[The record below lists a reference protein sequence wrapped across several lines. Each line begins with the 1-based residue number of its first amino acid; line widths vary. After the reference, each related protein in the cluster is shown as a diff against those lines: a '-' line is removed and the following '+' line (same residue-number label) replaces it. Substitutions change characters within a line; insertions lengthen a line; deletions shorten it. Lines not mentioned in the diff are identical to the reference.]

1 MNMHMKAARPGAVP
15 RHREIKAAS
24 DASAEAIKAALGER
38 DQAILGR
45 LGNIEKLLEE
55 HGRKFDEREEMEAR
69 SKNPGRT
76 SGFAEETE
84 RREHNKL
91 FDVWLRS
98 PRNSEAQRK
107 LTEFEMNAKTVS
119 IGTPAAGGYAV
130 PEEIG
135 RDIEKLEAKYSPV
148 RNLVRVSR
156 AGTSDIK
163 RLIDLGGAEGGWR
176 SETGAVSESNT
187 PQLREI
193 VPTGGE
199 IFAYPQTTN
208 WALEDVFFDV
218 RAWLVES
225 CADRFARLE
234 GSAVISGDGT
244 NKPTGMLNT
253 TPVTTSDAA
262 SPKRAAAAYQYI
274 LGGDNSPASVD
285 FDALNDMIYS
295 LNSAYRSAASWAMS
309 SVTAGQ
315 ISKIKDL
322 QGRPLWQPSIAVGQP
337 ATLLGYPVAIWEDL
351 PDPNGGNFPVGF
363 GDWNRAYELI
373 DRSDLKITVD
383 EVTTPGRTKFYVRRR
398 VYGAPRNNDAVKFL
412 KLL

>member
-1 MNMHMKAARPGAVP
+1 MELDPIILK
-15 RHREIKAAS
+15 
-24 DASAEAIKAALGER
+24 ALGER
-38 DQAILGR
+38 DKVLDGR

-55 HGRKFDEREEMEAR
+55 HGKKWDEREELEAKG
-69 SKNPGRT
+69 KNPGRT
-76 SGFAEETE
+76 ASSTEE
-84 RREHNKL
+84 REHKEHLKL

-98 PRNSEAQRK
+98 PRNTEAQRK

-119 IGTPAAGGYAV
+119 IGTPAAGGFAV
-130 PEEIG
+130 PEDIG

-148 RNLVRVSR
+148 RSLVRISR

-176 SETGAVSESNT
+176 SETGSVTESNT

-208 WALEDVFFDV
+208 WALEDAFFDV

-234 GSAVISGDGT
+234 GSAVISGDGS

-285 FDALNDMIYS
+285 FDALNDLVYT
-295 LNSAYRSAASWAMS
+295 LNAAYRSSATWAMN

-351 PDPNGGNFPVGF
+351 PDPNGGAFPVAF
-363 GDWNRAYELI
+363 GDFNRAYELV
-373 DRSDLKITVD
+373 DRSDLRITVD

-398 VYGAPRNNDAVKFL
+398 VYGAPRNNDAAKFL